1 MKSSIIYSYQV
12 EYGDGYRTFA
22 ESLEQMELAEKCGF
36 DSVLIS
42 EHHLVENG
50 YFPAPFVTLGAVA
63 AKTRRIRIAPGI
75 IILPLYDPLHVAEHG
90 AVLDVISGGR
100 FILGVGQGYRKEEFE
115 AFHVSLRDR
124 PGRMREEVEVIR
136 ALWTKPT
143 VDYSGRYFNYRNV
156 MLRPQPKQKP
166 APPVWVAA
174 KKKAAVELAAQVG
187 DAWFADP
194 ITPLEVLKQR
204 LVEYRAAL
212 KRHNKR
218 TDGLEFP
225 LMREA
230 YCAENDEQ
238 AWAEA
243 RDPMLYVYQEYLEW
257 GHMQDEQG
265 NPVTPGDKSA
275 LEMLRKRFI
284 VGSPETCIRECRK
297 YECELGATNLIMR
310 MKFPGLS
317 HQRVLNSIKLWSDK
331 VMPHIQ

>member
-1 MKSSIIYSYQV
+1 MKSSLIYSYQV

-22 ESLEQMELAEKCGF
+22 ESLVQMELAEKCGF
-36 DSVLIS
+36 DMALIS

-63 AKTRRIRIAPGI
+63 VRTRKLRLAPGI

-100 FILGVGQGYRKEEFE
+100 FTLGVGQGYRKEEFD
-115 AFHVSLRDR
+115 AFHVPLRDR
-124 PGRMREEVEVIR
+124 AGRMREEVEVIR

-143 VDYSGRYFNYRNV
+143 VDYSGQRFNYRNV

-166 APPVWVAA
+166 APPIWVAA
-174 KKKAAVELAAQVG
+174 KKKSAVELAAEVG

-204 LVEYRAAL
+204 LADYNAAL
-212 KRHNKR
+212 KRHSKP
-218 TDGLEFP
+218 TSGVEFP
-225 LMREA
+225 LMREV
-230 YCAENDEQ
+230 YCAESDEQ

-243 RDPMLYVYQEYLEW
+243 RDPMLYVYQEYLDW

-265 NPVTPGDKSA
+265 NPVLPGDKGA

-284 VGSPETCIRECRK
+284 VGSPETCVRECRK
-297 YECELGATNLIMR
+297 YQHEFGATNMIMR
-310 MKFPGLS
+310 MKFPGLA
-317 HQRVLNSIKLWSDK
+317 HERVLNSIKLWSEK